1 MVCPAGGSSYASADV
16 DAEVLLVEFEVEVG
30 FEVEFEDE
38 YEGVEVDDDYG
49 LADVVPF
56 A

>member
-30 FEVEFEDE
+30 FEDE